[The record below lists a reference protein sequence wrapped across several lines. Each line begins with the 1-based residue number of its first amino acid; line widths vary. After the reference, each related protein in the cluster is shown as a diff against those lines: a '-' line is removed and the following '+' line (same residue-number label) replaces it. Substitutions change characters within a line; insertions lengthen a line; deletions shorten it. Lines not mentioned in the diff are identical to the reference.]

1 MSTLP
6 DDMRALFAV
15 LAAMPFADS
24 TERWPDEFA
33 SVGTALHPASTERLM
48 EYWAHGKGAGK
59 IQWAVPCSFCRCLT
73 EAGKYFPKDPKGLCA
88 NLHHRA
94 TGTWP
99 NAEHSR
105 VHHCPC

>member
-1 MSTLP
+1 MALSEE
-6 DDMRALFAV
+6 MRTLFAV

-24 TERWPDEFA
+24 AEQWPTEYA

-48 EYWAHGKGAGK
+48 EYWAHGKGAAK
-59 IQWAVPCSFCRCLT
+59 IDWPAPCSFCRCLT

-94 TGTWP
+94 TGQWP
-99 NAEHSR
+99 NAQHSR